1 MDLINGISN
10 LMNFGIDLK
19 LQSYEAEAF
28 YCEALRQWFE
38 KEKDYYAEPV
48 TDREFTLNLGFG
60 TIASVFIEDSVLRM
74 KPYEDDPYEV
84 LICLLEFI
92 ADNHHKTI
100 EVYNYLE
107 ENEEEILDWP
117 KSNLYKKSKAVDKLE
132 RIVRNSTS
140 KNKTVEDEEEEQSE
154 EESDEWI

>member
-1 MDLINGISN
+1 MDLIDGISN
-10 LMNFGIDLK
+10 LENFGIDLK
-19 LQSYEAEAF
+19 LQNYEAEAF

-38 KEKDYYAEPV
+38 KEKGFYAEAI
-48 TDREFTLNLGFG
+48 TDREFSLNMGFG
-60 TIASVFIEDSVLRM
+60 ELSIVYIEDSVLRM
-74 KPYEDDPYEV
+74 KPIMDDPYEV

-107 ENEEEILDWP
+107 ENEEEILGWP
-117 KSNLYKKSKAVDKLE
+117 KSNFYKKQTEEV
-132 RIVRNSTS
+132 
-140 KNKTVEDEEEEQSE
+140 EEEKEEVSE